1 MNAMEYPVLS
11 DECLVSTKLLQLF
24 VLSKQ
29 VRRDKN
35 GEQQVKRDNEDK
47 KSELKEKSSKLEVLC
62 YGDCCLGQK
71 DPIESFG
78 LGFATEQLRI
88 SCMYLICLIYIQIF

>member
-1 MNAMEYPVLS
+1 MNAMEHLVLS
-11 DECLVSTKLLQLF
+11 DQCLVLTKLLQLF

-47 KSELKEKSSKLEVLC
+47 KK
-62 YGDCCLGQK
+62 
-71 DPIESFG
+71 
-78 LGFATEQLRI
+78 
-88 SCMYLICLIYIQIF
+88 